1 MEKLAIWPT
10 SQPKNELRPSERDGL
25 GPRGNQHRPVF
36 EPAQSFGCRSQRW
49 ARGGAGPSASLP
61 LREGGWEAVDL
72 VPTAK
77 LKGLQPKREAS
88 WVFFVG

>member
-1 MEKLAIWPT
+1 MNSDLPKEMDSDPVET
-10 SQPKNELRPSERDGL
+10 SIDLFSNQRNPL
-25 GPRGNQHRPVF
+25 GADLSVGPGVVQAPQLLFR
-36 EPAQSFGCRSQRW
+36 C
-49 ARGGAGPSASLP
+49 AR
-61 LREGGWEAVDL
+61 GGWEAVDL